1 MPLLLLECKSL
12 KRAIFIMLASH
23 YVFNIEYNSKV
34 KEVFLFLEEKVF
46 GFSNTSAKKS
56 AIYLSVNSS
65 IDLYL
70 EE

>member
-1 MPLLLLECKSL
+1 
-12 KRAIFIMLASH
+12 MLASH

-70 EE
+70 EEWL